1 MKAGSVFF
9 QADQLSPER
18 EPPVL
23 AVITNQVYCNSQ
35 KPGLNGAFA
44 AETVTVAIGSKEAL
58 LSQSA
63 CRVHVL
69 HQHQNYAV
77 YTPLMLT
84 DNLVELCCRN
94 PLHRFFR
101 SRTQG

>member
-1 MKAGSVFF
+1 MQVCSVLV

-18 EPPVL
+18 ETPVL
-23 AVITNQVYCNSQ
+23 AVIANQVYCNSQ
-35 KPGLNGAFA
+35 KPGLNRALA
-44 AETVTVAIGSKEAL
+44 AEAVAVAIGSKEAF

-69 HQHQNYAV
+69 HQHQDYAV

-84 DNLVELCCRN
+84 DNLVELC
-94 PLHRFFR
+94 
-101 SRTQG
+101 